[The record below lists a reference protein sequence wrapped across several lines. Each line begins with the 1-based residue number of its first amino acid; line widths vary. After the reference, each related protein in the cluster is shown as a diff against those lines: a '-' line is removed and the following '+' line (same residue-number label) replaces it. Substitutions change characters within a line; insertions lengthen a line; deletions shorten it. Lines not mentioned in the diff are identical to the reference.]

1 VNLSVRAG
9 LSGVAAAA
17 AALGVAEVVA
27 FATGPL
33 SAPLLAVGGVVV
45 NNVPAPIKNFGVAVF
60 GVHDKTALIT
70 GTGILLCVYAGLLGL
85 LALRSWRIA
94 LGGIGLF
101 AAVGVAAAVTRHDAG
116 VLAALPTLVGAAIAV
131 PVLRY
136 LLDLATATDAVPM
149 RTPVPAGAVRR
160 ESADWSRPA
169 SGGTAVAEPGAPAPG
184 GEAEPPPPPG
194 GGAKP
199 PQRPGGGDAV
209 GGPEPA
215 YGRDSRR
222 RFLKGLGI
230 VAAIAAVSGIGG
242 RLLTSRRAVSAARN
256 DVMLPTPVATAP
268 PPPANAQ
275 VPGAVSYVTSNDDF
289 YRIDTSLYPPE
300 VDPATWQLRIFG
312 MVRNPITIT
321 WEQLLKRPMIQR
333 YITLA
338 CVSNEVG
345 GDLISNA
352 LWLGAPIK
360 ALLDEAQP
368 LPGADQVIQRS
379 VDGWTCGSPTAA
391 LTDGRDAMLA
401 VGMNGQPLPVEH
413 GFPVRMVVPGL
424 YGYVSACKWI
434 TEIELSRFEDFDAYW
449 VPRGWSQQAPIKT
462 ESRIDTPRDGSKRKA
477 GTVVVAGVAWA
488 QHRGVKKVE
497 VQVDGG
503 PWAEATLAGTV
514 SSDTWREWS
523 FPWQAAKGKHAVRVR
538 ATDITGETQ
547 TSTPAPPEPNG
558 ATGWHSIQVTV
569 D

>member
-17 AALGVAEVVA
+17 AALGVAEVIA

-45 NNVPAPIKNFGVAVF
+45 DNVPGPVKNFGVAVF

-70 GTGILLCVYAGLLGL
+70 GTAILLCVYAGIVGVI
-85 LALRSWRIA
+85 ALRSRRVA
-94 LGGIGLF
+94 LGGIALFGL
-101 AAVGVAAAVTRHDAG
+101 VGVAAAVTRHDAG
-116 VLAALPTLVGAAIAV
+116 VLAALPSLVGAAIAV
-131 PVLRY
+131 WVLRY
-136 LLDLATATDAVPM
+136 LLGLATATD
-149 RTPVPAGAVRR
+149 PVPARVPATVGAGRTATSEPRR
-160 ESADWSRPA
+160 PTA
-169 SGGTAVAEPGAPAPG
+169 GGSIPPERPGAA
-184 GEAEPPPPPG
+184 
-194 GGAKP
+194 GA
-199 PQRPGGGDAV
+199 G
-209 GGPEPA
+209 GGPEPS
-215 YGRDSRR
+215 YGAGSRR

-230 VAAIAAVSGIGG
+230 VVAIAAVSGIGG
-242 RLLTSRRAVSAARN
+242 RLLTSRRAVTAARN
-256 DVMLPTPVATAP
+256 AVVLPLPVAPAP
-268 PPPANAQ
+268 ALPATVQA
-275 VPGAVSYVTSNDDF
+275 PGAVAYVTSNDDF

-300 VDPATWQLRIFG
+300 VDPTTWQLRIFG
-312 MVRNPITIT
+312 MVENPITIT
-321 WEQLLKRPMIQR
+321 WDQLLKRPMIQR
-333 YITLA
+333 YVTLA

-345 GDLISNA
+345 GDLIGNA
-352 LWLGAPIK
+352 LWLGTPIK
-360 ALLDEAQP
+360 ALLDEARP
-368 LPGADQVIQRS
+368 LPGADQIIQRS
-379 VDGWTCGSPTAA
+379 VDGWTCGSPTAT

-401 VGMNGQPLPVEH
+401 VGMNGQPLPVDH

-434 TEIELSRFEDFDAYW
+434 TEIELSRFADFDAYW

-462 ESRIDTPRDGSKRKA
+462 ESRIDMPRDGAKRPA

-503 PWAEATLAGTV
+503 PWAEATLAGTI
-514 SSDTWREWS
+514 SSDTWRQWS
-523 FPWQAAKGKHAVRVR
+523 YQWQATKGKHAVRVR
-538 ATDITGETQ
+538 ATDNMGETQ